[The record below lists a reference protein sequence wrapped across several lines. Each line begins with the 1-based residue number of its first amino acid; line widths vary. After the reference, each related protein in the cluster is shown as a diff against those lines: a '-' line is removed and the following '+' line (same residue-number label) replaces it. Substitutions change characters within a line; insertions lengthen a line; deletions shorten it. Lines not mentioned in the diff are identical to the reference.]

1 METLTKKEEQI
12 MQILWDLEKGFV
24 KDILARLPDETPYNT
39 VSSVVR
45 ILVKKE
51 FVGFTQYGNTY
62 EYFPIISKKEYRK
75 RIFSGVLKNYFDNS
89 YKKMVSFL
97 AQEKDLDDEQA
108 EQILRIIDESE
119 NTENDIQK

>member
-1 METLTKKEEQI
+1 

-24 KDILARLPDETPYNT
+24 KDILAKLPDETPYNT

-108 EQILRIIDESE
+108 EQILRIIDENENSE
-119 NTENDIQK
+119 NEIRK